1 MAWSFENPYLQV
13 ARRIAR
19 QSIIAAG
26 CVAFGPF
33 ASAQQNFATPQ
44 QASQA
49 LVSALKSNE
58 RREILN
64 VVGRSAFD
72 ILSSGDDVADEL
84 ARKRFVEQFDQRH
97 RIVMHGD
104 LEATLVTG
112 SADAPFSIPLVRLS
126 QGWQFDIA
134 TGRQEMLR
142 ARIARNEGRAVET
155 LAAFVKAQRDYA
167 DMAAAK
173 EGAKRYAQRI
183 ISRPDQKDGLYWPA
197 SGAEARSPLND
208 LVERAKADGYSFGS
222 LRAAY
227 HGYRFKVLLRQG
239 SRAAGGSI
247 DYNEKG
253 RMTRGFALIAYP
265 AQYGHSGVLSFMV
278 NQSGVIY
285 QKDLGAYSTR
295 SADREVWFNP
305 DQTWRKVAQTGG
317 GL

>member
-1 MAWSFENPYLQV
+1 MALPFEDLYLA

-19 QSIIAAG
+19 WSIIVVG
-26 CVAFGPF
+26 CVAFGPS
-33 ASAQQNFATPQ
+33 AGAQQIFATPE
-44 QASQA
+44 QASEA
-49 LVSALKSNE
+49 LVTALKSAE

-84 ARKRFVEQFDQRH
+84 ARKQFVEQFGQRN

-112 SADAPFSIPLVRLS
+112 TSETPFPIPLVRSS
-126 QGWQFDIA
+126 QGWQFDIVL
-134 TGRQEMLR
+134 GRQEVLR
-142 ARIARNEGRAVET
+142 ARIARNEAKALET

-167 DMAAAK
+167 AMAATK
-173 EGAKRYAQRI
+173 EGGKRYAQRF
-183 ISRPDQKDGLYWPA
+183 ISRPDQKDGLYWPE
-197 SGAEARSPLND
+197 SVGDERSPLSD
-208 LVERAKADGYSFGS
+208 LVERAKADGYSFGT

-227 HGYRFKVLLRQG
+227 HGYRFKILLRQG
-239 SRAAGGSI
+239 HRAAGGSI

-265 AQYGHSGVLSFMV
+265 VQYGHSGVLSFMV

-285 QKDLGAYSTR
+285 QKDLGVHSTR

-305 DQTWRKVAQTGG
+305 DQTWRKVVQPVG

>member
-1 MAWSFENPYLQV
+1 MALPFGSRYLGV
-13 ARRIAR
+13 AGRIAR
-19 QSIIAAG
+19 WSIIVVG
-26 CVAFGPF
+26 CVALASS
-33 ASAQQNFATPQ
+33 ASAQQIFLTPE
-44 QASQA
+44 QASEA
-49 LVSALKSNE
+49 LVTALKSNE

-84 ARKRFVEQFDQRH
+84 ARKRLVEQFGQRH

-112 SADAPFSIPLVRLS
+112 TADTPFSIPLVRSS

-134 TGRQEMLR
+134 TGRQEVLR
-142 ARIARNEGRAVET
+142 ARIARNEGMAVET

-167 DMAAAK
+167 AMAAAK
-173 EGAKRYAQRI
+173 EGTKRYAQRI

-197 SGAEARSPLND
+197 SGGEERSPLND
-208 LVERAKADGYSFGS
+208 LVERAKADGYSFGA

-239 SRAAGGSI
+239 HRAAGGSI

-265 AQYGHSGVLSFMV
+265 VQYGHSGVMSFMV
-278 NQSGVIY
+278 NQSGTIY

-295 SADREVWFNP
+295 SAGREVWFNP
-305 DQTWRKVAQTGG
+305 DQTWRRVAQPGG